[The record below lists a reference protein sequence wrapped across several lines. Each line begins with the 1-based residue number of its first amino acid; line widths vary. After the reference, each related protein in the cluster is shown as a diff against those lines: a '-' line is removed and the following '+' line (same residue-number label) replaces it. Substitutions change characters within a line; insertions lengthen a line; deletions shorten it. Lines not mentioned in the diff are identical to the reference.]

1 MVRDRAGHV
10 QISMR
15 DMVDT
20 GITIAIRSPSSTE
33 TLPVVTIARDDR
45 VLCAVP
51 TTAGTTLY
59 AVCGATRLTIGLY
72 GAGSSAALP
81 GGGQVTGQLVTSG
94 PLN

>member
-1 MVRDRAGHV
+1 MVRDRAGNV

-20 GITIAIRSPSSTE
+20 GLTIAIRSPSSTE
-33 TLPVVTIARDDR
+33 TLPVVTMARDDR

-51 TTAGTTLY
+51 ATAGTTLY
-59 AVCGATRLTIGLY
+59 AVCGTTRLTISLY
-72 GAGSSAALP
+72 GPSSVLKA
-81 GGGQVTGQLVTSG
+81 GGQVTGRLETSG